1 MSAAA
6 RLRVLLFGGFE
17 VWHEGRLLQGFES
30 QRVRALFAYLV
41 LHRDRT
47 FSRDQVA
54 ALLWPERDEETARRN
69 LRQAI
74 YNLKESLPGDGEES
88 PHLLADRET
97 LRFNP
102 AAEIWLDVDE
112 FRAALRR
119 EPAGRR
125 GVASLHLVDAV
136 NIYRGELLAGFFLDD
151 CPQFEEWLAA
161 QQEELREA
169 AAGALRTLVKA
180 YLGRGEH
187 RLGVQY
193 ARRLVAMDPLSEEAH
208 RDLMQLYALG
218 GQRNRALAHYRDL
231 RSLLARELGV
241 EPLAETNGLYQGLL
255 KESVLEEAA
264 ADHGTP
270 LRPIVPLVGREA
282 AIEQLQECWSA
293 VLQGRPQVT
302 LVEGEDGI
310 GKTRLVRSF
319 LDMATARRPATVL
332 TGRCLDRFPQVPYA
346 PFTQMLRQALAG
358 ELENTE
364 AQPPRRVT
372 RALARLLP
380 ELSANERAAGGVG
393 AAALAAER
401 ARLFAAISA
410 TLSSAGGA
418 AGEAPVVLFIDD
430 LQWADPATL
439 ALFAHLAAH
448 PVDAPMWLLAA
459 RGGGARD
466 SASPPASPD
475 PALAAGVVR
484 ITLGRLPDATVEDI
498 ARSLVPEADV
508 SRLAATLAGA
518 GGLPLAL
525 VALVNT
531 LWDEGVL
538 SSGEGGERWRLAV
551 AGAALY
557 RLAAAPLDDLV
568 RARVRRLPSSTRRLA
583 SLAAI
588 AGERFDAELLCRAE
602 DEHPAV
608 VEVGLEI
615 LLERWLVRSAAPRW
629 NPGGLEAGLGAWS
642 RGLRGGAFEFD
653 HERIRRVVYADVNP
667 IRKQVLHGQLARA
680 YETLHTGD
688 ADGLVEELAC
698 HALLATDWAAAVR
711 SLEASAAAALARLA
725 PENALACYERALVV
739 VDRLAGGAAE
749 EGERARW
756 RAEGER
762 IATAAAALA
771 TTIATTS

>member
-1 MSAAA
+1 MSAAT

-17 VWHEGRLLQGFES
+17 VWHAGRLQQGFES

-47 FSRDQVA
+47 FTRDHVA
-54 ALLWPERDEETARRN
+54 ALLWPERDDETARRN

-88 PHLLADRET
+88 PFLLADRET
-97 LRFNP
+97 LRWNP
-102 AAEIWLDVDE
+102 AADLWLDVDE
-112 FRAALRR
+112 FRAALRQ

-125 GVASLHLVDAV
+125 DVAAHHLVDAV
-136 NIYRGELLAGFFLDD
+136 NLYRGELLAGFFLDD
-151 CPQFEEWLAA
+151 CPQFEEWLAG
-161 QQEELREA
+161 QQEGLREA
-169 AAGALRTLVKA
+169 AAGALRGLVKA

-187 RLGVQY
+187 RLGIQY

-208 RDLMQLYALG
+208 RDLMQLYALA

-241 EPLAETNGLYQGLL
+241 EPLAETTDLYQGVL
-255 KESVLEEAA
+255 KESVLEAAA
-264 ADHGTP
+264 ADRGAP

-282 AIEQLQECWSA
+282 ALEQLNECWAA

-302 LVEGEDGI
+302 LVEGEEGI

-319 LDMATARRPATVL
+319 LDMVTARRPATVL
-332 TGRCLDRFPQVPYA
+332 AGRCLDRFPQVPFA

-358 ELENTE
+358 ERESGE
-364 AQPPRRVT
+364 SQPPSRVT

-380 ELSANERAAGGVG
+380 ELSANERAAGAVSV
-393 AAALAAER
+393 AALAAGR

-418 AGEAPVVLFIDD
+418 AATEGEAPVLLFIDD

-439 ALFAHLAAH
+439 ALFAHLASH
-448 PVDAPMWLLAA
+448 PVDAPVWLLAA
-459 RGGGARD
+459 RDGARPAPLPGD
-466 SASPPASPD
+466 AAPPGLVRV
-475 PALAAGVVR
+475 ALE
-484 ITLGRLPDATVEDI
+484 RLSDATVEDI
-498 ARSLVPEADV
+498 ARSLVPENEVPA
-508 SRLAATLAGA
+508 LAATLAAA

-538 SSGEGGERWRLAV
+538 SSGEGSERWRLV
-551 AGAALY
+551 VTGGALH
-557 RLAAAPLDDLV
+557 RLAATNVDDLV

-588 AGERFDAELLCRAE
+588 CGERFDAELLCRAE

-615 LLERWLVRSAAPRW
+615 LLERWLVRSAALRW
-629 NPGGLEAGLGAWS
+629 NPDGLEAGLGAWS
-642 RGLRGGAFEFD
+642 RGRRGGSFEFD

-667 IRKQVLHGQLARA
+667 LRKQVLHSQLARA
-680 YETLHTGD
+680 LEAMRAGD
-688 ADGLVEELAC
+688 ADGLVEELAY
-698 HALLATDWAAAVR
+698 HALLATDWAAAAR
-711 SLEASAAAALARLA
+711 NLEAAAAAALARLA

-739 VDRLAGGAAE
+739 VERLAAGAADAA
-749 EGERARW
+749 ERARW
-756 RAEGER
+756 RADGER
-762 IATAAAALA
+762 IAAAAASLA
-771 TTIATTS
+771 TAIAVTS